1 MALERPA
8 TPVNEQAV
16 PLAVVYQ
23 GWDGYQHE
31 LIKIV
36 AQLTPEQ
43 LALPV
48 APHHWSLGQ
57 AVQHIVTDRA
67 WWFHVWVGEGGPEIL
82 SLTNWDG
89 KGQPVRSLAELVA
102 GLEASWALI
111 ESALARYTVADL
123 GRVYDPPASLSER
136 EREIFGPITL
146 QEIIWHV
153 HNHEHHHGGELAV
166 GLGEHQLPNFSG
178 WW

>member
-1 MALERPA
+1 MTSAA
-8 TPVNEQAV
+8 SVNNQAV
-16 PLAVVYQ
+16 PLTAVYQ
-23 GWDGYQHE
+23 GWDGYQRE
-31 LIKIV
+31 LVTLI
-36 AQLTPEQ
+36 APLTPEQ
-43 LALPV
+43 LALPI

-57 AVQHIVTDRA
+57 AIQHIVTDRA
-67 WWFHVWVGEGGPEIL
+67 WWFHVWVGEGGPEIR

-89 KGQPVRSLAELVA
+89 EGQPVRSSAELVA
-102 GLEASWALI
+102 GLEATWAII

-123 GRVYDPPASLSER
+123 AHVFEPPTSLTER

-146 QEIIWHV
+146 QELIWHV

-166 GLGEHQLPNFSG
+166 GLGERHLPNFSG